1 MTELRK
7 TRGINLHSRASVRH
21 RMITDEPEVVALLGA
36 LDWGSL
42 DRGASGPAENPSSP
56 TDGAAH

>member
-7 TRGINLHSRASVRH
+7 TRGTHLHSRASVRH

-42 DRGASGPAENPSSP
+42 DRGASGPAENPSPAS
-56 TDGAAH
+56 DGAAH

>member
-42 DRGASGPAENPSSP
+42 DRGASGPAENPSAP